1 MTKNSNQGG
10 GPALIVKHFQS
21 SVFPDTCCMI
31 LCSNG
36 VLDAACHKHFFCDF
50 LSHLNCS
57 VLRGLA
63 MFGFC
68 MFLFVITTIVFAIEI
83 D

>member
-1 MTKNSNQGG
+1 M
-10 GPALIVKHFQS
+10 KHFQS

-36 VLDAACHKHFFCDF
+36 VLDAAYHKHFFCDS

-57 VLRGLA
+57 VLTKGLA
-63 MFGFC
+63 IFGLC

>member
-1 MTKNSNQGG
+1 M
-10 GPALIVKHFQS
+10 KHFQS

-36 VLDAACHKHFFCDF
+36 VLDAACHKHFFCDS

-57 VLRGLA
+57 VLTQG
-63 MFGFC
+63 FGNFGVLHVSFC
-68 MFLFVITTIVFAIEI
+68 NNYNRVCN
-83 D
+83 

>member
-1 MTKNSNQGG
+1 M
-10 GPALIVKHFQS
+10 KHFQS
-21 SVFPDTCCMI
+21 AVFPDTCGMI

-36 VLDAACHKHFFCDF
+36 ELDAACHKHFFCVS

-57 VLRGLA
+57 VLTQGFGN
-63 MFGFC
+63 FGFC
-68 MFLFVITTIVFAIEI
+68 MFLFVITTMVFAIEI